1 MSVDNDTV
9 DIRVLSQL
17 PEPHSILSFDN
28 LSARTTVIGL
38 KHHIL
43 RALPSRPQPEVQR
56 LICRGRLLTRDGDTL
71 FDVLGRETI
80 QSREPQSIHLVIRD
94 TTQPSVPSPASGTH
108 ATLPANAANPPP
120 VPPGIAQLIGRP
132 PSVPAFGPPGAQP
145 TIVIAGGAPPQGL
158 AAPVPLPLGFG
169 PTANLAGVQQ
179 MAVENHR
186 RAHEAFVNWQRQQQ
200 HQQQQLQQ
208 AQQQQQQQ
216 GSAGANTL
224 AVSGAGTPL
233 DPTARVNTPSSTAP
247 TLEQQQQGSA
257 THATVPSSAP
267 AANTQAPA
275 ANPTQTAQAITN
287 AAPPALPHQNQR
299 WTFTFNASNMPM
311 QQQAGFNP
319 FMMPQPMMFGYP
331 GMPFNVPTPPSTAP
345 IIEGSPIENLDI
357 LQGQLEQLASD
368 LRSLVHDR
376 ISMPNLSTAHLS
388 NAASPEAQLRT
399 RLHTLITT
407 RNAQQ
412 EQINSIMA
420 VGPRHNQRPLSPE
433 EVAAL
438 QDRNDSFRRTVR
450 STVEGLDRL
459 SEATRSQSAATAV
472 PAAATESSNATSTSS
487 TAAVDQQA
495 VSVYLLSGLSGPNAI
510 VYTPSGTFASI
521 PQAPAATNN
530 LTPSVSHAS
539 FQEAFR
545 NLRYA
550 SRQATRAPS
559 RNQNP
564 TAEPQD
570 NANAQPD
577 VAQPQPQQQNDAG
590 QQQLMLQQ
598 PFQPQGLP
606 AVPNNHAPA
615 AAADN
620 GMDLGLAPFFRALWL
635 FIRAYG
641 IFWFFLGGTGNST
654 RRTILLISLTIIYWA
669 YQAGLFQSRIDYLQR
684 RWDGLVRLPDS
695 VARAAGAVPPNTNE
709 RLAQGTFTPEEAARR
724 LLEERRQREGTFRAR
739 LRTIERALVLF
750 VISFWPGGGER
761 LVAERERLRREAD
774 DQRQRDAAAATERDR
789 AAAAATAT
797 ESTDQ
802 GEETGVLSLAAT
814 EGQPPEKPQAEA
826 TAISNV
832 DAGEGTSSSIEVG
845 ESSNTLTER
854 RGAGQEGAST

>member
-1 MSVDNDTV
+1 V
-9 DIRVLSQL
+9 
-17 PEPHSILSFDN
+17 
-28 LSARTTVIGL
+28 
-38 KHHIL
+38 
-43 RALPSRPQPEVQR
+43 
-56 LICRGRLLTRDGDTL
+56 
-71 FDVLGRETI
+71 
-80 QSREPQSIHLVIRD
+80 
-94 TTQPSVPSPASGTH
+94 
-108 ATLPANAANPPP
+108 
-120 VPPGIAQLIGRP
+120 
-132 PSVPAFGPPGAQP
+132 
-145 TIVIAGGAPPQGL
+145 

-169 PTANLAGVQQ
+169 PAANLAGVQQ
-179 MAVENHR
+179 MAMENHR

-200 HQQQQLQQ
+200 QQQQQLQQ
-208 AQQQQQQQ
+208 QQQQQQ
-216 GSAGANTL
+216 SAGANTL
-224 AVSGAGTPL
+224 AVSNAATPL
-233 DPTARVNTPSSTAP
+233 DPTARLSTPSSTAP
-247 TLEQQQQGSA
+247 NLEQQYQGSA
-257 THATVPSSAP
+257 THTGVPSSAL
-267 AANTQAPA
+267 ADNTQAPT
-275 ANPTQTAQAITN
+275 ANPTQNAQAPVTN
-287 AAPPALPHQNQR
+287 AAPPTLPHQNQR
-299 WTFTFNASNMPM
+299 WTFTFNASNMPV

-319 FMMPQPMMFGYP
+319 FMMPPPMMFGYP
-331 GMPFNVPTPPSTAP
+331 GMPFTVPTPPSVAP
-345 IIEGSPIENLDI
+345 IIEGNPLENLDI
-357 LQGQLEQLASD
+357 LQNQLEQLAVQV
-368 LRSLVHDR
+368 RRFVNDR
-376 ISMPNLSTAHLS
+376 LSS
-388 NAASPEAQLRT
+388 AASSEAQFRI

-412 EQINSIMA
+412 EQINGIMA
-420 VGPRHNQRPLSPE
+420 FGPRHNQRPLSPE
-433 EVAAL
+433 DVAAL
-438 QDRNDSFRRTVR
+438 QDRNDNFRRTVR
-450 STVEGLDRL
+450 GIVEVLDRL
-459 SEATRSQSAATAV
+459 SEASRSQAAATAV
-472 PAAATESSNATSTSS
+472 PGVTIESSNARNTSS
-487 TAAVDQQA
+487 AAAVDQQA
-495 VSVYLLSGLSGPNAI
+495 VSAYLLSGPTGPNAI

-521 PQAPAATNN
+521 PQAPGAVNN

-564 TAEPQD
+564 GTEAQD

-577 VAQPQPQQQNDAG
+577 VAQPQPQLQQQNDAG

-598 PFQPQGLP
+598 PFQPQGLQ
-606 AVPNNHAPA
+606 AAPNNNAPA

-654 RRTILLISLTIIYWA
+654 RRTILLISLTIVYWA
-669 YQAGLFQSRIDYLQR
+669 YQAGLFQSQIDYLQR

-724 LLEERRQREGTFRAR
+724 LLEERRQRGGTFRAR

-774 DQRQRDAAAATERDR
+774 EQRQRDAAAAIERDR

-797 ESTDQ
+797 ESIIPGD
-802 GEETGVLSLAAT
+802 EAGVLDSAT
-814 EGQPPEKPQAEA
+814 NGSQQSEKPQSEA
-826 TAISNV
+826 SAISSMDV
-832 DAGEGTSSSIEVG
+832 GEGTSSGVEVG

-854 RGAGQEGAST
+854 RAAGQEGAST